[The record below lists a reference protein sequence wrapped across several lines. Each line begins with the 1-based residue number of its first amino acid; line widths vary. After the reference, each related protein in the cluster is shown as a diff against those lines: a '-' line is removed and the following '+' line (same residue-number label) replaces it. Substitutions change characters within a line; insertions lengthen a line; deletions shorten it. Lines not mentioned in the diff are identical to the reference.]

1 MNDSQ
6 PDTAT
11 DTSSEASTDGDA
23 KEVTVE
29 PGPPPSKP
37 IDDGSKAFT
46 QIGVVV
52 AGVTVVLTL
61 LRLLRLR
68 RPEPTTQDRL
78 AEATQA
84 LGTAAVGLGG
94 RAAKR
99 TAEVAAPAAKD
110 AAALALVA
118 AHDTAALAAG
128 TAHNAA
134 ELASEGVRRVGAVAA
149 EGVREVAEGVET
161 VQKAWHKLVTRV
173 IVVVFGSAGYVL
185 GARAGRERY
194 DQIVSAASRVQ
205 TKVHGG

>member
-1 MNDSQ
+1 MNDAQ

-11 DTSSEASTDGDA
+11 DTSSEASTEGAA
-23 KEVTVE
+23 KDVTVE
-29 PGPPPSKP
+29 PGPPPSEP
-37 IDDGSKAFT
+37 IDDGSKAFG
-46 QIGVVV
+46 QMAVVV
-52 AGVTVVLTL
+52 AGVTVVLAL
-61 LRLLRLR
+61 LRLIRLR
-68 RPEPTTQDRL
+68 RPQPTTQDRL

-94 RAAKR
+94 RAARR

-134 ELASEGVRRVGAVAA
+134 ELATEGVRKVGAVAA

-161 VQKAWHKLVTRV
+161 VQRFWHKLVTRV

-194 DQIVSAASRVQ
+194 DQITAAAQRVQ
-205 TKVHGG
+205 TKVQGG